1 MNKYTVP
8 KSLFTLCFCL
18 AVLGCEEEQVVT
30 QIRSPELVVNS
41 PLDFG
46 NVPVGS
52 QQTGKLIITNGGD
65 APLVIDEIQMDAV
78 NPAFQIS
85 LKELPVTITARQAL
99 ELVIVFTPTSDGPYQ
114 TELNF
119 VSNHSGDDLEPVVLK
134 GNGEQDT
141 VCRSCEPLPGPECAQ
156 NGDLSLTFTANTTT
170 SCESESGECGYTII
184 ETPCE
189 WGPCIE
195 ETGLCPRSGILTI
208 PTNK

>member
-1 MNKYTVP
+1 MNFSSTLKYILTICF
-8 KSLFTLCFCL
+8 SLAFI
-18 AVLGCEEEQVVT
+18 GCEEEQRVT

-78 NPAFQIS
+78 NPAFQIG

-99 ELVIVFTPTSDGPYQ
+99 ELVIVFTPISDGPYQ

-119 VSNHSGDDLEPVVLK
+119 VSNHGGDELEPVVLM
-134 GNGEQDT
+134 GNGQQDT
-141 VCRSCEPLPGPECAQ
+141 ICLPCEPPLGPNAIKVEMF
-156 NGDLSLTFTANTTT
+156 L
-170 SCESESGECGYTII
+170 
-184 ETPCE
+184 
-189 WGPCIE
+189 
-195 ETGLCPRSGILTI
+195 
-208 PTNK
+208 

>member
-30 QIRSPELVVNS
+30 IRSPELVVNS

-85 LKELPVTITARQAL
+85 SRIPVTITARQAL
-99 ELVIVFTPTSDGPYQ
+99 ELVIDFTPTSDGP
-114 TELNF
+114 
-119 VSNHSGDDLEPVVLK
+119 
-134 GNGEQDT
+134 
-141 VCRSCEPLPGPECAQ
+141 
-156 NGDLSLTFTANTTT
+156 
-170 SCESESGECGYTII
+170 
-184 ETPCE
+184 
-189 WGPCIE
+189 
-195 ETGLCPRSGILTI
+195 
-208 PTNK
+208 